1 MHPSVCLAFDC
12 SKYNN
17 LSYVSKCRIKFAGI
31 RFLRKNQGY
40 KFMEKI
46 LDLYNEIYELKSS
59 NLGEGHHQ
67 TIDVMRDI
75 VQIEKNIM
83 RMKENT
89 KNNKRNKKFLTK

>member
-1 MHPSVCLAFDC
+1 
-12 SKYNN
+12 
-17 LSYVSKCRIKFAGI
+17 
-31 RFLRKNQGY
+31 
-40 KFMEKI
+40 MEKI

-89 KNNKRNKKFLTK
+89 KNNKRNKNFLTK